1 VAVPATL
8 SIARKGRKANTAT
21 NTRPWRVFVDGEAV
35 ATLADRDTASVTVP
49 AGRHTL
55 RVASTS
61 ILRSRDLSFDAR
73 DGGLLRFSCS
83 PRSPA
88 PIIFTR
94 WLFWLLVTLVRH
106 DLWIGL
112 TLDDD
117 VESVTDPRQQTL
129 PAANAAT
136 SSSTV
141 TTSPRATLTPEARAI
156 VIANMAAQRH
166 LDGPSVLV
174 VEHLTK
180 RFGNRTAFTDV
191 SFEVGY
197 GEVFGFLGP
206 NGAGKTT
213 TVRTLGTL
221 ISPTSGSATIAGIPL
236 LPENGVAIR
245 QKIAIMPESPGLYLR
260 LSVRENLE
268 YFAGLYGLRHPAPRI
283 AEALDAVNLSDRA
296 NDLCGG
302 LSKGLRQRVGLA
314 RTLLSEPTLMFLD
327 EPTSGLDPVATLEVL
342 NLILALK
349 ARGVTIFLT
358 THRLDEAERLCDRVA
373 IMNTKLRT
381 VGRTEDLRE
390 QLFKR
395 SLMVRTLAP
404 ISDAAHLFAHIP
416 SVEEWRVNTDDSYEL
431 TVTDPTIAAPEV
443 TRALVGAHADVVS
456 IAESQHSLEDVYLEL
471 IADDVEA
478 PTP

>member
-1 VAVPATL
+1 VAAPATV
-8 SIARKGRKANTAT
+8 RVVRRGRKSNAT
-21 NTRPWRVFVDGEAV
+21 SKRLWHALVDGNEV
-35 ATLADRDTASVTVP
+35 ATLADRETIDIAVEP
-49 AGRHTL
+49 GPHTI
-55 RVASTS
+55 RVAATS
-61 ILRSRDLSFDAR
+61 LLRSSDLSFDAA
-73 DGGLLRFSCS
+73 DGSVIGFSCT
-83 PRSPA
+83 PRSPN
-88 PIIFTR
+88 PIIASR
-94 WLFWLLVTLVRH
+94 WLFWVLFSLVRPGS
-106 DLWIGL
+106 WIKL
-112 TLDDD
+112 DHDDD
-117 VESVTDPRQQTL
+117 VAV
-129 PAANAAT
+129 AT
-136 SSSTV
+136 ATQGEAIGSTPTSRASGTVAVSSR
-141 TTSPRATLTPEARAI
+141 PTLTPEARAR
-156 VIANMAAQRH
+156 VIANMASQGRP
-166 LDGPSVLV
+166 DGPSVLV

-221 ISPTSGSATIAGIPL
+221 IAPTSGSATVAGIPL
-236 LPENGVAIR
+236 LPENGVEIR

-268 YFAGLYGLRHPAPRI
+268 YFAGLYGLRRADRRI
-283 AEALDAVNLSDRA
+283 ADALEAVNLTDRT
-296 NDLCGG
+296 NDLCGS

-327 EPTSGLDPVATLEVL
+327 EPTSGLDPVASLEVL

-358 THRLDEAERLCDRVA
+358 THRLDEAERLCDRVG

-381 VGRTEDLRE
+381 VGRTEELRE

-395 SLMVRTLAP
+395 SLLVRTVAP
-404 ISDAAHLFAHIP
+404 LSDTDQLFSHIP
-416 SVEEWRVNTDDSYEL
+416 SVEESRVDADGSYEL
-431 TVTDPTIAAPEV
+431 TVTDPKVAAPEV
-443 TRALVGAHADVVS
+443 TRALVAAGADVLS

-471 IADDVEA
+471 IADDPVA
-478 PTP
+478 AAS